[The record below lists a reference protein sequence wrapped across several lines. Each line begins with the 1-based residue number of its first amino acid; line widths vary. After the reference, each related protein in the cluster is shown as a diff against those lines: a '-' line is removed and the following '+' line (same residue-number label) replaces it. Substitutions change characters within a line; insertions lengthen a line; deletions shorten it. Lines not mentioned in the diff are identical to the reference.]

1 LRSILT
7 HGKEDKNMRIQLEIP
22 DGTAARLRSLMGEV
36 GLKTYSDIFGN
47 ALTGLDW
54 MVKERRL
61 GRIIVS
67 TDSEFTKFKELS
79 MPILDAIPVALT
91 TSRQPSSLPNPH
103 PVSVGVA
110 KEDT

>member
-1 LRSILT
+1 
-7 HGKEDKNMRIQLEIP
+7 MRIQLEIP
-22 DGTAARLRSLMGEV
+22 DSTAARLRNLMGEV

-47 ALTGLDW
+47 ALTGLEW

-79 MPILDAIPVALT
+79 MPILDAIPIALT
-91 TSRQPSSLPNPH
+91 TSRQPPSVSSPH
-103 PVSVGVA
+103 SVSVGAA
-110 KEDT
+110 KENS